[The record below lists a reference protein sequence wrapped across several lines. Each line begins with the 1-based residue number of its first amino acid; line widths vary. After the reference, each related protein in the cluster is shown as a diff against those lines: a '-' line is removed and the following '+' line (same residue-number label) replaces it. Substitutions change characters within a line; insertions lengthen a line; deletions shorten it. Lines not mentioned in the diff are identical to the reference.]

1 MSKSATG
8 KKAKPNTI
16 KVYQDGQ
23 FSTINQ
29 TTPLHSTI
37 PELFNDM
44 DEEDGGTGVNLPPI
58 FDDTPEGG
66 GGTAFNIPDITEDSA
81 EGGGGSGSG
90 VVIPPIFIDE
100 LEEIED
106 DPTISVEFKQP
117 FIPHIIVQE
126 EGESGEKGDPGV
138 GEKGD
143 PGERG
148 ANGLS
153 HYEIWSAGQIAGGT
167 LASYHDAFKSNIPGP
182 VSLTTFQL
190 WINQMLLTPGN
201 NHFVS
206 DATYA
211 SHYSTPSGETRLD
224 KYISTF
230 PRGPEG
236 APSTVAG
243 PTGLSAYQFYKTLP
257 GNTYKTEYQYW
268 ADIKGDTGNTGETG
282 PDGERGFPGQNGFD
296 GLDGD
301 PAHLV
306 WRDGSTGSDYRLLIN
321 DNSYWQPAQA
331 LVNYQHFL
339 SMSSYLT
346 WRSTKSGLTATNY
359 TKLDFFNELIY
370 LSYKSENSGQS
381 SHTKTQMIDSLLY
394 RGWTS
399 ESFSGYAKNTNDF
412 KKFLEDTGYLTYKQS
427 NSNATKA
434 DYLKSLE
441 GNSAVEV
448 WRAVT
453 SGSTPPA
460 GGVLSSDPAWFSTT
474 AERDSYKA
482 YFTPAA
488 DNVVEEITESIGSL
502 VAIAGGLI
510 SGMAAMNAVASAKAA
525 AASAASAAES
535 EANARE
541 AQETTEDFFNLA
553 MTKDEILGYSST
565 GAMTTTNAQYGSPE
579 RLSLRNRLG
588 SLFYFIDS
596 IGGGSDNIMIPSAS
610 SGSRNSSDTNI
621 NDLWEGLT
629 FNTGRGLS
637 NNVRTIKQT
646 DNNMSLVWS
655 GSGQGF
661 SIKYGGVTASGKP
674 SVEAL
679 SLNQHG
685 EMTLRFSDP
694 NSHATSNLDY
704 TSVRHLN
711 YINQI
716 AEVDGSAF
724 KLNSGKI
731 ISFKKTGSFERG
743 FDWDD
748 ANFMR
753 YLGDM
758 LDADVNSNND
768 GIGLNFKD
776 SKTIKFLKN
785 GGTVQT
791 LNYDKLSYLNAI
803 PLHINTLIETDSS
816 FMSMKNGKSIKFKKS
831 GDDDLVLDYMEVE
844 GLIDREADFLNL
856 MDTSSMS
863 ITMHDSKSIKFKKTG
878 DIDMV
883 LDYDLLDALSCIS
896 IPSAG
901 NRPVEKHI
909 TNAHSAYEP
918 LCIDR
923 PLVFYT
929 DYKELTQPIH
939 PHYSVSATELF
950 NYPTMLNRYAW
961 NWGGAQ
967 ISEIWKFVADVTNR
981 FSGLDT
987 RYASPAE
994 PAMYLRKIAQHSAAS
1009 GTKIDDNPAFTA
1021 DSVYNNLF
1029 EGEWI
1034 QPISYNADGTVGY
1047 INEKFVDGVKT
1058 SCPSTTEADILNQLE
1073 LNYSYFK
1080 DIESKLL
1087 PTSGSVGYIL
1097 SKTSS
1102 GSQWINQPT
1111 SLPSGGYENQILAR
1125 TFNGYG
1131 WINQPSAELPSGGD
1145 STIGYILSKTQY
1157 GSEWIEQFPTGGVAT
1172 DILQKTATGY
1182 AWVVDPQINLA
1193 ELTTRF
1199 NSWEAGGLV
1208 TDGRQDNEIISLQN
1222 AVTALHPTTSFG
1234 FLYNYYGSG
1243 SIKTIGEVFNLL
1255 EPTLDTKL
1263 TGYVTTSSLNSNTSG
1278 LNVLISNNT
1287 ASIAANTASIAS
1299 NTLPSGTNGQ
1309 FLSLVSGSPQWVAA
1323 PSGGTGTGT
1332 GTGGT
1337 TLPAGSEGQI
1347 LVYSSSGPVWMDFPE
1362 GGGDS
1367 GGGTGF
1373 DLGGGGGTTSTPSG
1387 ILGTLNGNTVIKSR
1401 GNQHYEGIE
1410 FVNNSYAST
1419 TNWGW
1424 PSDTDQQ
1431 LMKLFVDGRVMIG
1444 TGTGFTTTDN
1454 AWDDAQLTLGGRH
1467 NDDFN
1472 TSDSKYKFVIIGSN
1486 NDVNNGPDFTANGV
1500 GNVPMAVIDENGN
1513 CLFQLTQQTPYPGT
1527 PYIAM
1532 LSPEARSTTH
1542 LHNSG
1547 DLTLGAWPAYTTGT
1561 PIVPLD
1567 SRKHYAGQWN
1577 PDDKVLAILGRN
1589 MGGGGETGRIA
1600 IGGGN
1605 HHYACITGS
1614 HTGGGLTQ
1622 LDFETCESSTT
1633 APAHRMRIDAWG
1645 KIGMGT
1651 SSPIAPLN
1659 VNYRMDSTSSWNEEI
1674 RAPGTLTST
1683 YPSESL
1689 WLAKGSPDLNNY
1701 WGMSLGT
1708 KWTGA
1713 SYIQCV
1719 NLSNNAVYYNLLLN
1733 PNGGNVG
1740 IGTHNPRHLLEIS
1753 GGNIS
1758 FGDYTQRGA
1767 GGISFVGVFDT
1778 TSNPLAGMEIE
1789 NTGSTYYQKLHFRT
1803 HGPNDNGR
1811 RMMIDENGNVGIGTT
1826 TPGQKLSVSG
1836 NIHCSGVWGWGTAN
1850 WHFGMTHPSAH
1861 HGAASGPTMRLLG
1874 SMGHHLDYMV
1884 AYHTFY
1890 INYYCDHHD
1899 SCYRTMIGIHRL
1911 EVYHTN
1917 WNNRLAGDVIV
1928 GNDLLV
1934 NGFIQAGEHVSAP
1947 NGFYWGGTF
1956 LYSSDKRIK
1965 NDIEDVPDDEALN
1978 IINKIETKRYNY
1990 ISPERRKEE
1999 PVIGFIA
2006 QQIKEVLPNAVTLQ
2020 EGVIPDELK
2029 YVKVSWEKI
2038 AGGDDMASD
2047 ISGNGLHPDS
2057 DNKWKFTLEDDI
2069 IMDDNHTGRC
2079 RFYFTDEGDTKETK
2093 RTLDLVDDKSFIVTK
2108 KWDNIY
2114 FYGKEI
2120 NDFHTIDKSQIN
2132 ALTVGACQELSREN
2146 RRLKARLDDIEER
2159 LNSAGI

>member
-1 MSKSATG
+1 VLK
-8 KKAKPNTI
+8 
-16 KVYQDGQ
+16 
-23 FSTINQ
+23 
-29 TTPLHSTI
+29 
-37 PELFNDM
+37 
-44 DEEDGGTGVNLPPI
+44 
-58 FDDTPEGG
+58 
-66 GGTAFNIPDITEDSA
+66 
-81 EGGGGSGSG
+81 
-90 VVIPPIFIDE
+90 
-100 LEEIED
+100 
-106 DPTISVEFKQP
+106 
-117 FIPHIIVQE
+117 
-126 EGESGEKGDPGV
+126 
-138 GEKGD
+138 
-143 PGERG
+143 
-148 ANGLS
+148 
-153 HYEIWSAGQIAGGT
+153 
-167 LASYHDAFKSNIPGP
+167 
-182 VSLTTFQL
+182 
-190 WINQMLLTPGN
+190 
-201 NHFVS
+201 
-206 DATYA
+206 
-211 SHYSTPSGETRLD
+211 
-224 KYISTF
+224 
-230 PRGPEG
+230 
-236 APSTVAG
+236 
-243 PTGLSAYQFYKTLP
+243 
-257 GNTYKTEYQYW
+257 
-268 ADIKGDTGNTGETG
+268 
-282 PDGERGFPGQNGFD
+282 
-296 GLDGD
+296 
-301 PAHLV
+301 
-306 WRDGSTGSDYRLLIN
+306 RLL
-321 DNSYWQPAQA
+321 
-331 LVNYQHFL
+331 L
-339 SMSSYLT
+339 
-346 WRSTKSGLTATNY
+346 
-359 TKLDFFNELIY
+359 
-370 LSYKSENSGQS
+370 
-381 SHTKTQMIDSLLY
+381 
-394 RGWTS
+394 
-399 ESFSGYAKNTNDF
+399 
-412 KKFLEDTGYLTYKQS
+412 
-427 NSNATKA
+427 
-434 DYLKSLE
+434 
-441 GNSAVEV
+441 
-448 WRAVT
+448 
-453 SGSTPPA
+453 
-460 GGVLSSDPAWFSTT
+460 
-474 AERDSYKA
+474 
-482 YFTPAA
+482 
-488 DNVVEEITESIGSL
+488 
-502 VAIAGGLI
+502 
-510 SGMAAMNAVASAKAA
+510 
-525 AASAASAAES
+525 AASAAES

-565 GAMTTTNAQYGSPE
+565 GAMTSTNAQYGSPE

-596 IGGGSDNIMIPSAS
+596 IGGGSDNIMIPSSS

-646 DNNMSLVWS
+646 DNNISLVWS

-704 TSVRHLN
+704 TAVRHLN

-716 AEVDGSAF
+716 AEIDGSAF

-758 LDADVNSNND
+758 LDAEINSNND

-776 SKTIKFLKN
+776 SKTIKFLKS
-785 GGTVQT
+785 GDTVQT

-994 PAMYLRKIAQHSAAS
+994 PSMYLRKIAQHSAAS

-1047 INEKFVDGVKT
+1047 INEKFVDGVRT

-1222 AVTALHPTTSFG
+1222 AVTALHPTTNFG

-1255 EPTLDTKL
+1255 EPSLDTKL
-1263 TGYVTTSSLNSNTSG
+1263 SGYVTTSSLNSSTSG

-1332 GTGGT
+1332 GGT

-1373 DLGGGGGTTSTPSG
+1373 DLGGGGTTSTPSG
-1387 ILGTLNGNTVIKSR
+1387 IIGPLHNNTVIKSR

-1547 DLTLGAWPAYTTGT
+1547 DLTLGAWPAYTTGS
-1561 PIVPLD
+1561 PIVPLN

-1659 VNYRMDSTSSWNEEI
+1659 VNYRMASAQDTI
-1674 RAPGTLTST
+1674 RPPGSLTST

-1689 WLAKGSPDLNNY
+1689 WLAKGTPDLNNY

-1708 KWTGA
+1708 KWTGGA
-1713 SYIQCV
+1713 SYIQCL
-1719 NLSNNAVYYNLLLN
+1719 NLSNNAVYYDLLLN

-1740 IGTHNPRHLLEIS
+1740 IGTHSPGEKLAVD
-1753 GGNIS
+1753 GNIS
-1758 FGDYTQRGA
+1758 SQGIWNSSGDMHVGRTA
-1767 GGISFVGVFDT
+1767 GVTYLKGTKIWVG
-1778 TSNPLAGMEIE
+1778 L
-1789 NTGSTYYQKLHFRT
+1789 Q
-1803 HGPNDNGR
+1803 DNS
-1811 RMMIDENGNVGIGTT
+1811 
-1826 TPGQKLSVSG
+1826 SVSKTLNFHRARHDFADMSIG
-1836 NIHCSGVWGWGTAN
+1836 GGSVVNAYLQSSIMNSFNLHID
-1850 WHFGMTHPSAH
+1850 SATQGRH
-1861 HGAASGPTMRLLG
+1861 IYL
-1874 SMGHHLDYMV
+1874 
-1884 AYHTFY
+1884 
-1890 INYYCDHHD
+1890 NYYN
-1899 SCYRTMIGIHRL
+1899 SYGL
-1911 EVYHTN
+1911 VYLKN
-1917 WNNRLAGDVIV
+1917 AVAV
-1928 GNDLLV
+1928 
-1934 NGFIQAGEHVSAP
+1934 
-1947 NGFYWGGTF
+1947 
-1956 LYSSDKRIK
+1956 SSDRRIK
-1965 NDIEDVPDDEALN
+1965 KNIKVIDDNEALDKILALETVSYNMIEDEDDV
-1978 IINKIETKRYNY
+1978 KHY
-1990 ISPERRKEE
+1990 
-1999 PVIGFIA
+1999 GFIA
-2006 QQIKEVLPNAVTLQ
+2006 QDVEKVMPHAVSSGEGYSAEIMETFDFVYVDIKTDEDVTSHKLTVDTNILENGVKYRVKYGGYERDYEAVVVDGITTMTTENKL
-2020 EGVIPDELK
+2020 EFKEPLRLKVIGKCISDFK
-2029 YVKVSWEKI
+2029 RVK
-2038 AGGDDMASD
+2038 
-2047 ISGNGLHPDS
+2047 H
-2057 DNKWKFTLEDDI
+2057 DDI
-2069 IMDDNHTGRC
+2069 YNLHHSGIQQLHKNN
-2079 RFYFTDEGDTKETK
+2079 
-2093 RTLDLVDDKSFIVTK
+2093 V
-2108 KWDNIY
+2108 
-2114 FYGKEI
+2114 
-2120 NDFHTIDKSQIN
+2120 
-2132 ALTVGACQELSREN
+2132 ALEARVEELSREN

>member
-8 KKAKPNTI
+8 KKSNANTI
-16 KVYQDGQ
+16 KVYQDGR
-23 FSTINQ
+23 FSDVVRE
-29 TTPLHSTI
+29 TPLHSTI
-37 PELFNDM
+37 PQLIT
-44 DEEDGGTGVNLPPI
+44 EEEENSSSLNIPPI
-58 FDDTPEGG
+58 QEESSDGG
-66 GGTAFNIPDITEDSA
+66 GGGGNIYIPEIQEQTVEA
-81 EGGGGSGSG
+81 NGGGGG
-90 VVIPPIFIDE
+90 VVIPPIYIDE
-100 LEEIED
+100 PDEIEED
-106 DPTISVEFKQP
+106 GLSLTVEFKQP

-126 EGESGEKGDPGV
+126 EGPEGLKGDPGIGEKGDT
-138 GEKGD
+138 
-143 PGERG
+143 GERG
-148 ANGLS
+148 VNGLS
-153 HYEIWSAGQIAGGT
+153 HYEIWSAGQSGGGT
-167 LASYHDAFKSNIPGP
+167 LAEYHNAFKSTVAGP
-182 VSLTTFQL
+182 VAETTFQL
-190 WINQMLLTPGN
+190 WINQMLLDPAN
-201 NHFVS
+201 HHFVS
-206 DATYA
+206 DVAYDNDVR
-211 SHYSTPSGETRLD
+211 TPSGETRLD

-230 PRGPEG
+230 PRGQNG
-236 APSTVAG
+236 AASTVAG

-257 GNTYKTEYQYW
+257 GNTYKSELQYL
-268 ADIKGDTGNTGETG
+268 ADIKGIQGNQGETG
-282 PDGERGFPGQNGFD
+282 PEGQIGITGQNGFD

-427 NSNATKA
+427 NSNASKA

-565 GAMTTTNAQYGSPE
+565 GAMTSTNAQYGSPE

-596 IGGGSDNIMIPSAS
+596 IGGGSDNIMIPSSS

-646 DNNMSLVWS
+646 DNNISLVWS

-704 TSVRHLN
+704 TAVRHLN

-716 AEVDGSAF
+716 AEIDGSAF

-758 LDADVNSNND
+758 LDAEINSNND

-776 SKTIKFLKN
+776 SKTIKFLKS
-785 GGTVQT
+785 GDTVQT

-994 PAMYLRKIAQHSAAS
+994 PSMYLRKIAQHSAAS

-1047 INEKFVDGVKT
+1047 INEKFVDGVRT

-1222 AVTALHPTTSFG
+1222 AVTALHPTTNFG

-1255 EPTLDTKL
+1255 EPSLDTKL
-1263 TGYVTTSSLNSNTSG
+1263 SGYVTTSSLNSSTSG

-1323 PSGGTGTGT
+1323 PSGGTGTG
-1332 GTGGT
+1332 GT

-1367 GGGTGF
+1367 GGGGGM
-1373 DLGGGGGTTSTPSG
+1373 DLGGGGTTSTPSG

-1424 PSDTDQQ
+1424 PSNTDQL
-1431 LMKLFVDGRVMIG
+1431 LMKLFVDGRVLIG
-1444 TGTGFTTTDN
+1444 SVMGHEATGEQP
-1454 AWDDAQLTLGGRH
+1454 WDKAQLMLGGRH
-1467 NDDFN
+1467 NQDHN
-1472 TSDSKYKFVIIGSN
+1472 TTSKYKFVITGSN
-1486 NDVNNGPDFTANGV
+1486 NDNDGGV
-1500 GNVPMAVIDENGN
+1500 GNIPMAIIDENN
-1513 CLFQLTQQTPYPGT
+1513 TCLFQIKQYTLPATTGWQTSNEVRSGT
-1527 PYIAM
+1527 SI
-1532 LSPEARSTTH
+1532 
-1542 LHNSG
+1542 HNAG
-1547 DLTLGAWPAYTTGT
+1547 DLSLGIQPGYQMATNTSVAIAGEALNARKYHGGLWR
-1561 PIVPLD
+1561 D
-1567 SRKHYAGQWN
+1567 SDR
-1577 PDDKVLAILGRN
+1577 VLAILGRSN
-1589 MGGGGETGRIA
+1589 NNSDRGRLCMGGGA
-1600 IGGGN
+1600 
-1605 HHYACITGS
+1605 HHYACITGT
-1614 HTGGGLTQ
+1614 HTGYGKTELA
-1622 LDFETCESSTT
+1622 FETIHTHSTQ
-1633 APAHRMRIDAWG
+1633 PIQRMKIDPWG

-1659 VNYRMDSTSSWNEEI
+1659 VHYNMGTTASDTI
-1674 RAPGTLTST
+1674 RPPGSLTST

-1689 WLAKGSPDLNNY
+1689 WLAKGTSDLNNY

-1708 KWTGA
+1708 KWTGGA

-1719 NLSNNAVYYNLLLN
+1719 NLSNNAVYYDLLLN
-1733 PNGGNVG
+1733 PDGGNVG
-1740 IGTHNPRHLLEIS
+1740 VGTHSP
-1753 GGNIS
+1753 
-1758 FGDYTQRGA
+1758 GA
-1767 GGISFVGVFDT
+1767 K
-1778 TSNPLAGMEIE
+1778 LAV
-1789 NTGSTYYQKLHFRT
+1789 N
-1803 HGPNDNGR
+1803 
-1811 RMMIDENGNVGIGTT
+1811 
-1826 TPGQKLSVSG
+1826 G
-1836 NIHCSGVWGWGTAN
+1836 NIHCSGVWGWDTAN
-1850 WHFGMTHPSAH
+1850 WNFGMTHPQAH
-1861 HGAASGPTMRLLG
+1861 HGASSGPTMRILG
-1874 SMGHHLDYMV
+1874 SMAHHLDYMV
-1884 AYHTFY
+1884 HYNTFY
-1890 INYYCDHHD
+1890 INYYCDWHD
-1899 SCYRTMIGIHRL
+1899 SCYRTMIGIGRL
-1911 EVYHTN
+1911 EVYHMN
-1917 WNNRLAGDVIV
+1917 WNNRIAGDVVV

-2020 EGVIPDELK
+2020 EGVVPDELK

-2038 AGGDDMASD
+2038 AGGDDVASD
-2047 ISGNGLHPDS
+2047 ISGNGLQPDS